1 MCSSFSCSLYQRIM
15 QMTASFNYVFS
26 IFSFLARLV
35 VQKRCEDADTVTR
48 SPRAFI
54 ANAEHGQR
62 LATGLG
68 FN

>member
-1 MCSSFSCSLYQRIM
+1 ME
-15 QMTASFNYVFS
+15 MTASFNSFLS
-26 IFSFLARLV
+26 KFSFLARPV

-48 SPRAFI
+48 SSWAFI

-68 FN
+68 FNQHFSKLL